1 MPAYES
7 YAAECLC
14 GVDGNQ
20 DKGWGLGQFFPF
32 FLGLGI
38 REAEGGGATRR
49 YRRLLAVACLHR
61 LLAFTVPVATA
72 VVAIGLGLALI
83 GLLLLRLLL
92 HRPALRHKDS
102 VIMFGVLEIVLLLH
116 PIASRTR
123 IARELEIFFID
134 ARRRAADLDVRT
146 RRIERPIM
154 IVMTAMASV
163 AAAMTTMTTLRP
175 AAAPSRTFHVNPSSP
190 VLGLY
195 DLLHLMN
202 PPTRALSLVDLIFA
216 Q

>member
-1 MPAYES
+1 
-7 YAAECLC
+7 
-14 GVDGNQ
+14 V
-20 DKGWGLGQFFPF
+20 GLSQFFPF

-38 REAEGGGATRR
+38 GISEAEGGGASCR
-49 YRRLLAVACLHR
+49 YRRLLAVARLDR
-61 LLAFTVPVATA
+61 LLAFAVPVAIA
-72 VVAIGLGLALI
+72 AVAIGLRLARI

-102 VIMFGVLEIVLLLH
+102 VIMLGVLEIVLLRH

-123 IARELEIFFID
+123 VARELEIFFID
-134 ARRRAADLDVRT
+134 ARRRAADLDVRAC
-146 RRIERPIM
+146 RIERPIM
-154 IVMTAMASV
+154 IVMTAMAAV
-163 AAAMTTMTTLRP
+163 AAMTALRP

-190 VLGLY
+190 VFGQY